1 MSRNGF
7 SVVCCINLKCTA
19 LIILAEFTNL
29 EKYFGDFVKTVIRLG
44 NLFGTF
50 CCGTT
55 SKRSICKCLV
65 INIHE
70 LVCML
75 AVIGRFLV
83 SFLQLSSFKASQQ
96 ISEPFELRLF
106 SKKFL
111 FQKF

>member
-1 MSRNGF
+1 M
-7 SVVCCINLKCTA
+7 VCCINLKCTA